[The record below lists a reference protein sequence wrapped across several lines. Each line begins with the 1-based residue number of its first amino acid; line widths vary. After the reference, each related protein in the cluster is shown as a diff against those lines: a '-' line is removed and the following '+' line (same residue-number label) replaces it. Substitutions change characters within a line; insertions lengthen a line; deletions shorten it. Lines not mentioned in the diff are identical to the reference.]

1 MPGALFVNI
10 PARGHIHPTLPVV
23 ADLVALGERV
33 TYCLPAEDEA
43 LIRPTG
49 AAFRAV
55 GNALPEARDRRGGSM
70 SLAELPALAIR
81 GATRTL
87 PELLAAA
94 AEVEPDYIVYD
105 AYAAAGKFLA
115 RLLGLPAVATYATY
129 AFNLTSLG
137 SGAFGRLSERATVQ
151 AGLPGFDEAVAELV
165 ARFDLAPPTLFDL
178 LLDAE
183 ALNVAFLPRAFQPA
197 GDSFDERWV
206 FVGPSLGNRAEPVAL
221 PEVHLKGG
229 PVVYVSLG
237 TIYNERPGFFR
248 TCIEAVEATGWRVV
262 LATGPWVDR
271 NDLGPVPANVL
282 ALPWVPQ
289 LEMLARADAFVSHG
303 GMNSTMEALA
313 HAVPLVVVPQQ
324 AEQRVTAD
332 QVAALGLGRRLDP
345 DATTPASL
353 REAVASVLADD
364 GLAARLGAMQ
374 AAALAGGGHRR
385 AAQEILAF
393 AHHRARR
400 VR

>member
-23 ADLVALGERV
+23 ADLVALGEEV
-33 TYCLPAEDEA
+33 TYCLPGEDEA
-43 LIRPTG
+43 VIRSTG

-87 PELLAAA
+87 PDLLAVA
-94 AEVEPDYIVYD
+94 AEVRPDYIVYD
-105 AYAAAGKFLA
+105 AYSAAGKFLA
-115 RLLGLPAVATYATY
+115 KLLGLPAAGTYATY
-129 AFNLTSLG
+129 ALTLASLG
-137 SGAFGRLSERATVQ
+137 SGAFGRLSDRASVQ
-151 AGLPGFDEAVAELV
+151 ARLPGFDEAVAELV
-165 ARFDLAPPTLFDL
+165 ARFDLAPPTLTDL

-183 ALNVAFLPRAFQPA
+183 PLNVAFLPRSFQPA
-197 GDSFDERWV
+197 GESFDERWV
-206 FVGPSLGNRAEPVAL
+206 FVGPSLGPRTGDVAL
-221 PEVHLKGG
+221 ATALPAAHLEGG

-248 TCIEAVEATGWRVV
+248 ACLDAVEGTAWRVV

-271 NDLGPVPANVL
+271 DQLGPVPGNVV

-289 LEMLARADAFVSHG
+289 LEMLARSDAFVSHG

-313 HAVPLVVVPQQ
+313 NAVPLVVVPQQ
-324 AEQRVTAD
+324 AEQRITAD
-332 QVAALGLGRRLDP
+332 RVAALGLGRRLDP
-345 DATTPASL
+345 DEATPASL
-353 REAVASVLADD
+353 REAIDSILADD
-364 GLAARLGAMQ
+364 GVADRLAAMRAE
-374 AAALAGGGHRR
+374 ALAGGGHRR
-385 AAQEILAF
+385 AAEEILAY
-393 AHHRARR
+393 ARR